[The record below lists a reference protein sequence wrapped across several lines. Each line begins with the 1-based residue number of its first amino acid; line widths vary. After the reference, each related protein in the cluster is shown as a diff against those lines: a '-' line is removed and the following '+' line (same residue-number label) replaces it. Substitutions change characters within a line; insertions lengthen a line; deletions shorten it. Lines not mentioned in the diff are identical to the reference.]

1 MTKHVLITGGVGF
14 IASNLADAY
23 IARGWRVTI
32 VDNLSTGDRRN
43 LNPKAEFHEIDIRD
57 VAAGDLIRR
66 LKPDVISHHAAQM
79 DVRKSVQDPAAD
91 ADVNVVGTLRLL
103 EAAVDAG
110 VKRVVFASTGGAIYG
125 EPVEVPQGETHPTEP
140 LSPYGCAKLAIEHY
154 LHYFRVVQGLSSI
167 ALRYANVYGPR
178 QNAHGEAGVVA
189 IFAKR
194 MIRAQM
200 GGQTVTINGSGEQT
214 RDFIYV
220 GDVVAAN
227 LAASESDWQGA
238 YNVGTG
244 VETSINALF
253 QTLAAIAGLSAPA
266 EFAPAKAGEQMRSVL
281 DGRRLRMLA
290 SLPEPVTLTEGLG
303 STFDWFRKNQR

>member
-1 MTKHVLITGGVGF
+1 MTKHVLITGGAGF
-14 IASNLADAY
+14 IGSNLADAY
-23 IARGWRVTI
+23 VARGWRVSI

-43 LNPKAEFHEIDIRD
+43 LNPNAEFHEVDIRD
-57 VAAGDLIRR
+57 AAAGDLIRK

-79 DVRKSVQDPAAD
+79 DVRKSVEDPAAD

-103 EAAVDAG
+103 EAAADAG
-110 VKRVVFASTGGAIYG
+110 VKRIVFASTGGAIYG

-140 LSPYGCAKLAIEHY
+140 LSPYGCAKLAVEHY
-154 LHYFRVVQGLSSI
+154 LHYFRVVRGLSSV

-178 QNAHGEAGVVA
+178 QNAQGEAGVVA

-194 MIRAQM
+194 MIN
-200 GGQTVTINGSGEQT
+200 GQTVTINGSGEQT
-214 RDFIYV
+214 RDFVYV
-220 GDVVAAN
+220 GDVVVAN
-227 LAASESDWQGA
+227 LAASESEWQGQ

-253 QTLAAIAGLSAPA
+253 QTLASIAGLSAPA

-281 DGRRLRMLA
+281 DGRRLRALA
-290 SLPEPVTLTEGLG
+290 ALPEPVMLREGLG
-303 STFDWFRKNQR
+303 TTFDWFQKSAR

>member
-1 MTKHVLITGGVGF
+1 MTKHVLITGGAGF

-23 IARGWRVTI
+23 VERGWRVTI

-43 LNPKAEFHEIDIRD
+43 LNPNAEFHEIDIRD
-57 VAAGDLIRR
+57 GAAGDLIRK

-103 EAAVDAG
+103 EAAADAG

-154 LHYFRVVQGLSSI
+154 LHYFRVVRGLSSV

-194 MIRAQM
+194 MINRQT

-214 RDFIYV
+214 RDFVYV

-227 LAASESDWQGA
+227 LAVSESDWQGE
-238 YNVGTG
+238 YNAGTG
-244 VETSINALF
+244 VETSINALYE
-253 QTLAAIAGLSAPA
+253 TLASIAGLTIPA
-266 EFAPAKAGEQMRSVL
+266 EYAPAKAGEQMRSVL
-281 DGRRLRMLA
+281 DGRRLRTLA
-290 SLPEPVTLTEGLG
+290 ALPEPVTLHEGLRT
-303 STFDWFRKNQR
+303 TFDWFRTNAR

>member
-1 MTKHVLITGGVGF
+1 MTKHVLITGGAGF
-14 IASNLADAY
+14 IASNLADAF

-57 VAAGDLIRR
+57 AAAGDLIRR

-103 EAAVDAG
+103 EAAADAG

-194 MIRAQM
+194 MIN
-200 GGQTVTINGSGEQT
+200 GQTVTINGNGEQT

-227 LAASESDWQGA
+227 LAASESDWQGE

-253 QTLAAIAGLSAPA
+253 QTLATIAGLSAPA

-281 DGRRLRMLA
+281 DGLRLRTLA
-290 SLPEPVTLTEGLG
+290 SLPEPVMLLEGL
-303 STFDWFRKNQR
+303 STTFDWFRENSR

>member
-1 MTKHVLITGGVGF
+1 MTKHVLITGGAGF
-14 IASNLADAY
+14 IGSNLADAY
-23 IARGWRVTI
+23 VARGWRVTI

-43 LNPKAEFHEIDIRD
+43 LNPNAEFHEIDIRD
-57 VAAGDLIRR
+57 AAAGDLIRR

-79 DVRKSVQDPAAD
+79 DVRKSVKDPAAD

-103 EAAVDAG
+103 EAAADAG

-125 EPVEVPQGETHPTEP
+125 EPVEVPQPETHPTEP

-154 LHYFRVVQGLSSI
+154 LHYFRVVHGLSSA

-194 MIRAQM
+194 MLN
-200 GGQTVTINGSGEQT
+200 GQTVTINGSGEQT

-227 LAASESDWQGA
+227 LAASESDWQGE

-253 QTLAAIAGLSAPA
+253 QTLASIAGLSIPA
-266 EFAPAKAGEQMRSVL
+266 EYAPAKAGEQMRSVL
-281 DGRRLRMLA
+281 DGRRLRALA
-290 SLPEPVTLTEGLG
+290 VLPEPVRLRDGLNT
-303 STFDWFRKNQR
+303 TFDWFRKISW